1 MQTEVRA
8 RIAVAGFMGAALLA
22 VTAPPALFGQGL
34 TVTGYADFE
43 ASINNLGSG
52 ANALSFDNHHVN
64 FILVGD
70 ITDNLFF
77 SAEIE
82 YEHAGAETALEY
94 GYLGYGGIKD
104 VRIVAGKFLLPFGR
118 FNKDLHPTTVNKLP
132 SMPLGFRHV
141 VPTGWNDEGLWVS
154 GVKAINDDSRF
165 VFDAYVVN
173 GLLGEDGGDIRDLRD
188 NIGDEAE
195 TLSTE
200 EHDNDKAL
208 GGRVGVELPFS
219 GLDFGGSIY
228 SGRYQVAENGQDLRI
243 TMLGFD
249 ASYQRSGFVFRGE
262 YAHASQDATGG
273 DLGKTGAYVQASYA
287 VTNRTEP
294 VVRYSVIDLPGD
306 EGDMSRVAI
315 GVNFQMGP
323 ASTIR
328 FAYLLNREKTGF
340 ETDNNALVAQFN
352 VIF

>member
-22 VTAPPALFGQGL
+22 ATAPPALFGQGL
-34 TVTGYADFE
+34 TVSGYADFE
-43 ASINNLGSG
+43 ASLNNLGSG
-52 ANALSFDNHHVN
+52 ANELSLDNHHVN
-64 FILVGD
+64 FILIGD

-94 GYLGYGGIKD
+94 GYLGYSGIKD

-154 GVKAINDDSRF
+154 AAKALNDDSRL
-165 VFDAYVVN
+165 VIDAFVVN
-173 GLLGEDGGDIRDLRD
+173 GLLGDDGGDIRDLRD
-188 NIGDEAE
+188 NIGDDAE
-195 TLSTE
+195 VLSND
-200 EHDNDKAL
+200 EHDNDKGL
-208 GGRVGVELPFS
+208 GGRIGFELPFS

-228 SGRYQVAENGQDLRI
+228 TGKYQVADNGDDLRI
-243 TMLGFD
+243 TMIGFD
-249 ASYQRSGFVFRGE
+249 GSWQRSGFVFRGE

-273 DLGKTGAYVQASYA
+273 DLGKTGVYVQASYA
-287 VTNRTEP
+287 ATNRVEP
-294 VVRYSVIDLPGD
+294 VVRYSVIDLPGEED
-306 EGDMSRVAI
+306 DMSRIAL

-323 ASTIR
+323 ASIIR
-328 FAYLLNREKTGF
+328 FAYLLNSEKSGF
-340 ETDNNALVAQFN
+340 KTDNNALVGQFN